1 MPGRFPSVRITEVQN
16 STERFLGEDLCDCA
30 EAAETLRNDEAT
42 NDTLG
47 VLVSVFVVVL
57 STSIP

>member
-1 MPGRFPSVRITEVQN
+1 MRITEVQN
-16 STERFLGEDLCDCA
+16 STERFLDEDLCECD
-30 EAAETLRNDEAT
+30 EAAETLRNDEAA